1 MQKLAEVCIKR
12 PVFATM
18 VVMALVV
25 IGSASW
31 MRLGV
36 DRFPAV
42 DLPTVSVRVELP
54 GASIEETETQLAQ
67 RLEEQTN
74 TIQGINELRS
84 ICGPGTVIVIVTFNL
99 NRQIDVAAQD
109 VRDKV
114 AIAVRNMP
122 REILPPIIAK
132 FDNDQAPV
140 VTIALSGERSLRELT
155 EIADKQVRPQLER
168 STGVGEVRIV
178 GGLLRSV
185 NIWVDPDRLAAYQIP
200 ITNVRDAIVRQN
212 ADLPGGN
219 VTAGLNEASLRTMG
233 RIAEPRSFNDLVVA
247 TLHGVPVR
255 VRDIGCAED
264 GTTEPRPAARR
275 NGVPTVIMEVRRQ
288 SGENTVAVIEGVKGK
303 LVRLRDQVPPDVK
316 LEVIRDQSR
325 YIYAALHEINLHLVL
340 GSILASLVVLA
351 FMRSWRS
358 TFIAAVAIPTSVV
371 SALRMIW
378 ARNFTLNSVTMLAL
392 VLMVGIV
399 IDDAIVVLENVFRFV
414 EEKKMR
420 PFEAA
425 REATADIG
433 LAVMATTFSLV
444 VIFVPVSFMSS
455 ISGRFLYQFGLTA
468 AVSVLVSLLVSFSLI
483 PMMCARLL
491 RTEDAASGHAAE
503 GALAASRGGFY
514 AWLDRGYA
522 WSLAL
527 SMRHRWVIVV
537 ISALTLAAAVPI
549 YRQVKQEY
557 IPTDVDESEFEVLVF
572 GPENMSLAAMDE
584 AMQALS
590 KEARET
596 KGVALILASGGG
608 SFLGKVNQGYMYVRT
623 VSHEERTVT
632 PGRLWKGLI
641 HGRPLEAFQGNYA
654 QREVMMALR
663 QRFKK
668 FTDMRTQVRNIA
680 GFNIGGGTF
689 DVDLA
694 LRGPE
699 LEKLAVYGETLKQ
712 KARQLGGIVD
722 VDTTLRLDKPE
733 LRVTIDRQRA
743 ADLRVDTSQI
753 ATALRLMVGGDD
765 QVSRFH
771 DPENNEDYD
780 VQIRLMPEFRGNLST
795 ISRLYVSRDTTS
807 TNAATGAPAQINLAP
822 GGGLVR
828 LDNVVKIER
837 AAIASRIDRT
847 DRQRETRVR
856 AMIAPG
862 YGQADRIE
870 ALKKAAAGMNMPA
883 AYQTFVTG
891 KAREM
896 EKTFTEF
903 LWVFLLSVVFM
914 YMILA
919 SQFESMIHPLT
930 ILLSLPLS
938 VPFALFSLW
947 YTGNTLNLYSALGI
961 LVLFGVVKKNAILQ
975 IDHMNNLRAHG
986 MDRLA
991 AIMQGNRDRLRPI
1004 LMTTLALV
1012 AGMLPLWVGTGP
1024 GTEERRAIAVVV
1036 IGGQMLSLLLT
1047 LLVTPV
1053 AYSLFEDAA
1062 RVLQLSTPSL
1072 APWRGLARQGEHR
1085 AWRHRLRRAWRR
1097 PPARSPAPS
1106 TTECRGADAASRST
1120 LGSDFAARTRHSVG
1134 SFVRQMPE
1142 LVRALGFPG
1151 RVPSSASPRFWL
1163 FARHPR

>member
-18 VVMALVV
+18 LVMAFVV
-25 IGSASW
+25 VGAASW
-31 MRLGV
+31 FRLGV

-42 DLPTVSVRVELP
+42 DLPTVNVRVELP
-54 GASIEETETQLAQ
+54 GASTEEVETQVAQ
-67 RLEEQTN
+67 KLEEQIN
-74 TIQGINELRS
+74 TIQGIQELRS
-84 ICGPGTVIVIVTFNL
+84 ISGAGTVIVIVTFNL

-114 AIAVRNMP
+114 AIAVRNLP
-122 REILPPIIAK
+122 REILPPIVSK
-132 FDNDQAPV
+132 FDNDQRPV

-155 EIADKQVRPQLER
+155 EVADKIVRPQLER
-168 STGVGEVRIV
+168 SSGVGEVRIV
-178 GGLLRSV
+178 GGLARAV
-185 NIWVDPDRLAAYQIP
+185 NVWVDPDRLAAYQIP
-200 ITNVRDAIVRQN
+200 ITNVRDAVVRQN

-233 RIAEPRSFNDLVVA
+233 RIAEPRAFNDLVVA
-247 TLHGVPVR
+247 TLNGVPVR
-255 VRDIGCAED
+255 VRDIGYAED
-264 GTTEPRPAARR
+264 GTKEQRSAARL

-288 SGENTVAVIEGVKGK
+288 SGENTVAVIEGVKAK
-303 LVRLRDQVPPDVK
+303 LVRLRAQVPADVR
-316 LEVIRDQSR
+316 LEVIRDPSR
-325 YIYAALHEINLHLVL
+325 YIDAA
-340 GSILASLVVLA
+340 
-351 FMRSWRS
+351 
-358 TFIAAVAIPTSVV
+358 
-371 SALRMIW
+371 
-378 ARNFTLNSVTMLAL
+378 
-392 VLMVGIV
+392 
-399 IDDAIVVLENVFRFV
+399 
-414 EEKKMR
+414 
-420 PFEAA
+420 
-425 REATADIG
+425 
-433 LAVMATTFSLV
+433 
-444 VIFVPVSFMSS
+444 
-455 ISGRFLYQFGLTA
+455 LYQFGLTA
-468 AVSVLVSLLVSFSLI
+468 AVSVLVSLLVSFSLT

-503 GALAASRGGFY
+503 GGHAAGSRGGFY
-514 AWLDRGYA
+514 AWLDRGYS

-527 SMRHRWVIVV
+527 TMRHRWVIVIV
-537 ISALTLAAAVPI
+537 SVLTLLASVPI

-557 IPTDVDESEFEVLVF
+557 IPSDVDESEFEVLVF

-584 AMQALS
+584 AMQALA

-596 KGVALILASGGG
+596 KGVALTLASGGG
-608 SFLGKVNQGYMYVRT
+608 NFLSKVNQGYMYVRT
-623 VSHEERTVT
+623 VSHEERTLT
-632 PGRLWKGLI
+632 PARLWKGLI
-641 HGRPLEAFQGNYA
+641 HGRPLEAFRGNYK
-654 QREVMMALR
+654 QREVIMALR
-663 QRFKK
+663 QRFRK

-689 DVDLA
+689 EVDLA

-699 LEKLAVYGETLKQ
+699 LEKLAEYGEALKL
-712 KARQLGGIVD
+712 KARELGGIVD

-733 LRVTIDRQRA
+733 LRVAIDRQRA
-743 ADLRVDTSQI
+743 ADLRVDTQQI

-771 DPENNEDYD
+771 DPVVNDDYD
-780 VQIRLMPEFRGNLST
+780 VQIRLMPQFRGNLST

-807 TNAATGAPAQINLAP
+807 TNAATGAPAQVNLAP

-837 AAIASRIDRT
+837 TATASRIDRT

-870 ALKKAAAGMNMPA
+870 ALKKAVPAMNMPV

-891 KAREM
+891 KAKEM

-919 SQFESMIHPLT
+919 SQFESLINPLT

-947 YTGNTLNLYSALGI
+947 YTGNTVNLYSALGI

-975 IDHMNNLRAHG
+975 IDHMNALRDLG
-986 MDRLA
+986 MDRDA

-1024 GTEERRAIAVVV
+1024 GSEERRAIAVVV

-1053 AYSLFEDAA
+1053 AYSIFEDVAA
-1062 RVLQLSTPSL
+1062 ALRWARPSL
-1072 APWRGLARQGEHR
+1072 
-1085 AWRHRLRRAWRR
+1085 
-1097 PPARSPAPS
+1097 
-1106 TTECRGADAASRST
+1106 
-1120 LGSDFAARTRHSVG
+1120 VG
-1134 SFVRQMPE
+1134 GHMT
-1142 LVRALGFPG
+1142 
-1151 RVPSSASPRFWL
+1151 PRFRKRIGRLERIWPGNGRKPITP
-1163 FARHPR
+1163 A

>member
-18 VVMALVV
+18 LVMAFVV
-25 IGSASW
+25 IGAASW
-31 MRLGV
+31 FRLGV

-42 DLPTVSVRVELP
+42 DLPTVNVRVELP
-54 GASIEETETQLAQ
+54 GASTEEIETLVAQ
-67 RLEEQTN
+67 KLEEQIN
-74 TIQGINELRS
+74 TIQGIQEMRS
-84 ICGPGTVIVIVTFNL
+84 ISGPGTAVIIVTFNL

-114 AIAVRNMP
+114 AIAVRNLP
-122 REILPPIIAK
+122 SEILPPVVSK

-155 EIADKQVRPQLER
+155 EIADKIVRPQLER
-168 STGVGEVRIV
+168 SSGVGEVRIV
-178 GGLLRSV
+178 GGLPRAV
-185 NIWVDPDRLAAYQIP
+185 NVWIDPDRLVAYQIP
-200 ITNVRDAIVRQN
+200 ITTVRDAIVRQN

-219 VTAGLNEASLRTMG
+219 VTSGLTESSLRTMG
-233 RIAEPRSFNDLVVA
+233 RIVEPRAFNDLVIA
-247 TLHGVPVR
+247 TLNGAPIR
-255 VRDIGCAED
+255 VRDIGFAED
-264 GTTEPRPAARR
+264 GIKEQRSAARL

-288 SGENTVAVIEGVKGK
+288 SGENTVAVIEGVKAK
-303 LVRLRDQVPPDVK
+303 LARLRGLVPPDVT
-316 LEVIRDQSR
+316 LAVIRDQSR
-325 YIYAALHEINLHLVL
+325 YIYAALHEINLHLIL

-358 TFIAAVAIPTSVV
+358 TFIAAVAIPASVI
-371 SALRMIW
+371 SAFGMMW
-378 ARNFTLNSVTMLAL
+378 ALGFTLNSVTMLAL

-414 EEKKMR
+414 EERKMR
-420 PFEAA
+420 PMEAA

-468 AVSVLVSLLVSFSLI
+468 AVSVLVSLLVSFSLT

-491 RTEDAASGHAAE
+491 RAEDAASGHA
-503 GALAASRGGFY
+503 GSRGGFY
-514 AWLDRGYA
+514 GWLDRGST
-522 WSLAL
+522 WSLRLA
-527 SMRHRWVIVV
+527 MRHRWAVV
-537 ISALTLAAAVPI
+537 LVSVLVMACTVPI
-549 YRQVKQEY
+549 YRHVKQEY
-557 IPTDVDESEFEVLVF
+557 IPSDVDESEFEVLVF
-572 GPENMSLAAMDE
+572 GPEKMSLAAMDE
-584 AMQALS
+584 AMQALA
-590 KEARET
+590 KAARET
-596 KGVALILASGGG
+596 KGVALALASAGGG
-608 SFLGKVNQGYMYVRT
+608 FLSKVNQGYMYVRT
-623 VSHEERTVT
+623 VPYQERTLT
-632 PGRLWKGLI
+632 PERLWRGVMR
-641 HGRPLEAFQGNYA
+641 GEPLEAFRGNYS
-654 QREVMMALR
+654 QRDVMVALR

-668 FTDMRTQVRNIA
+668 FTDLRTQVRNIA

-699 LEKLAVYGETLKQ
+699 LEKLAEYGEILKG
-712 KARQLGGIVD
+712 KARELGGIVD

-733 LRVTIDRQRA
+733 LRVAIDRQRA
-743 ADLRVDTSQI
+743 ADLRVDTAQI
-753 ATALRLMVGGDD
+753 ATALRLMVGGDE

-771 DPENNEDYD
+771 DPGVNDDYD
-780 VQIRLMPEFRGNLST
+780 VQIRLLPQFRGNLKT
-795 ISRLYVSRDTTS
+795 IERLYVSRDSSS
-807 TNAATGAPAQINLAP
+807 TNSATGAAAQVNLAP

-828 LDNVVKIER
+828 LDSVVTIGP
-837 AAIASRIDRT
+837 AATASRIDRT
-847 DRQRETRVR
+847 DRQRETRLR

-862 YGQADRIE
+862 YGQADRTE
-870 ALKKAAAGMNMPA
+870 LLKRTVAEMNLPL

-903 LWVFLLSVVFM
+903 LWVFLLSFVFM

-919 SQFESMIHPLT
+919 SQFESLIHPFT

-938 VPFALFSLW
+938 VPFALFALW

-975 IDHMNNLRAHG
+975 IDHMNSLRAHG
-986 MDRLA
+986 MDRA
-991 AIMQGNRDRLRPI
+991 EAIMQGNRDRLRPI

-1024 GTEERRAIAVVV
+1024 GAEERRAIAVVV
-1036 IGGQMLSLLLT
+1036 IGGQTLCLLLT

-1062 RVLQLSTPSL
+1062 RALRWSAPSM
-1072 APWRGLARQGEHR
+1072 APWRRAAEQEGRRSWRQ
-1085 AWRHRLRRAWRR
+1085 RLRRPWRR
-1097 PPARSPAPS
+1097 VPAR
-1106 TTECRGADAASRST
+1106 EVQGGAGVD
-1120 LGSDFAARTRHSVG
+1120 D
-1134 SFVRQMPE
+1134 
-1142 LVRALGFPG
+1142 
-1151 RVPSSASPRFWL
+1151 
-1163 FARHPR
+1163 